1 LTKIIFM
8 ILLSVIAL
16 ILIMVGL
23 GFFIS
28 ALFLFF
34 VSVVHNS
41 MLAALLCGGSFLVAA
56 ILLFLIVIIIKS
68 TLFKFKSSKSSK
80 KLKLKEKVEEI
91 KADPAEAAI
100 HVVQEYPFRSALTA
114 LASGFIIGFFP
125 KVRDTLI
132 DGVATYINT
141 GSVADSLKSMKS
153 KEE

>member
-1 LTKIIFM
+1 M

-16 ILIMVGL
+16 VLIMVGL

-34 VSVVHNS
+34 VSIVHNS

-68 TLFKFKSSKSSK
+68 TLFKFKASK
-80 KLKLKEKVEEI
+80 KLKEKVEEI
-91 KADPAEAAI
+91 QEDPADAAL
-100 HVVQEYPFRSALTA
+100 HVVQEYPFRSALA
-114 LASGFIIGFFP
+114 AVASGFIIGFFP

-141 GSVADSLKSMKS
+141 GSISDSLKAMKS
-153 KEE
+153 KEEE